1 MNTVEA
7 LKELYKSFGGKMT
20 DTYETIADGI
30 PVGNYSVIPDCF
42 AALAEIAGGSI
53 ELPVVTQAD
62 AGDVLTV
69 GEDGKWTNAEPTKE
83 LPAVT
88 ASDNGSVLSVVDGA
102 WAKGLKIKK
111 KTVSYTVDNATTNW
125 FSPSI
130 FEGDDVKN
138 KCIIGVNVPENFYI
152 LANTSNTEITFS
164 YAGYG
169 MGPKMLTMTCKVQDN
184 SQHFPQGATY
194 NFDVY
199 YIDLA

>member
-20 DTYETIADGI
+20 DTYDTIADGI

-69 GEDGKWTNAEPTKE
+69 GENGKWTNAEPSKE
-83 LPAVT
+83 LPTVT
-88 ASDNGSVLSVVDGA
+88 ASDDGSVLSVVDGA

-111 KTVSYTVDNATTNW
+111 KQVSTEVKGTAINYLEFKLNSNNNDTQILGVMFTPETLAKISGVYVEQKIVKYGSFYGYADIRLRYDTAGTSYLEQGTYTLN
-125 FSPSI
+125 
-130 FEGDDVKN
+130 
-138 KCIIGVNVPENFYI
+138 
-152 LANTSNTEITFS
+152 
-164 YAGYG
+164 
-169 MGPKMLTMTCKVQDN
+169 
-184 SQHFPQGATY
+184 
-194 NFDVY
+194 VY
-199 YIDLA
+199 YIEE